1 MIITAALYFEL
12 SQLRLLFFCVITAAL
27 SFEVITA
34 ALFFCVLTAALYFEV
49 ITAALSFEQSRALS
63 FDLLWLP
70 STLSNDSYPLFCVI
84 TAALSFK

>member
-34 ALFFCVLTAALYFEV
+34 AL
-49 ITAALSFEQSRALS
+49 SFEQSRALS
-63 FDLLWLP
+63 FELLWLP

-84 TAALSFK
+84 TAALSFE